1 MRDSLAALLS
11 LVLGHIR
18 PPVSPFLLLRLRSR
32 YTPRQGSGRPAT
44 SAGGGY
50 CRTKLENAHGPVFRE
65 LLYPWHPWSR
75 ERVAVHEAIAKA
87 DGITFRCTLSGLD
100 ADRWL
105 EIPAWMF
112 ERAACPD
119 QSNLATS
126 PFVSVS
132 ALTALSDLIGPVV
145 KGLSTPSN
153 ALTPGASKSSHQQN
167 RGEAHDH
174 TDIVAANAGRGPK
187 ASAKLRFAADRS
199 VRRHGGGIADE
210 DTCVARVAGGDQKH
224 THQSSGAIDPGTRA
238 GKQRRLA
245 HGDQP

>member
-1 MRDSLAALLS
+1 MLNVA
-11 LVLGHIR
+11 
-18 PPVSPFLLLRLRSR
+18 
-32 YTPRQGSGRPAT
+32 GR
-44 SAGGGY
+44 Y
-50 CRTKLENAHGPVFRE
+50 CRTKLEDAHGPVFRE
-65 LLYPWHPWSR
+65 LLYPWHPWPK

-87 DGITFRCTLSGLD
+87 DGITFRCTRSGLD

-132 ALTALSDLIGPVV
+132 ALTALSDLIGPVL

-153 ALTPGASKSSHQQN
+153 APTSGASKSSHQQN

-174 TDIVAANAGRGPK
+174 TDIVATHAANGPK
-187 ASAKLRFAADRS
+187 ASAELRSSADRS
-199 VRRHGGGIADE
+199 IRRRGGTIAGE
-210 DTCVARVAGGDQKH
+210 HTCVARVAGGDQKH
-224 THQSSGAIDPGTRA
+224 THRPPGAIDPGIRA

>member
-11 LVLGHIR
+11 LVLGHFR
-18 PPVSPFLLLRLRSR
+18 PPILQFLFVLARL
-32 YTPRQGSGRPAT
+32 PRRPRLASSHPAP
-44 SAGGGY
+44 SAGEGC

-132 ALTALSDLIGPVV
+132 ALTALSDLIVPVL

-174 TDIVAANAGRGPK
+174 TDIVATNAGRGPK

-224 THQSSGAIDPGTRA
+224 THQPSGAIDPGTRA